1 MKLSKICKYLDDI
14 EIEYNYRVLDGLTW
28 ITINDKLNN
37 FVRIDEKTKN
47 TIRLTFQNISQNII
61 LTNVFKNQKEVLEVL
76 KIKDRI
82 VVVDKNFMKKIK

>member
-76 KIKDRI
+76 KIQDSI